1 MSFFPMIGLQ
11 DFPNRIKEV
20 TGNPLV
26 ELGGGRRGTAT
37 GNFAEGGFFSRGKKR
52 VVGISPGTILTLC
65 QR

>member
-26 ELGGGRRGTAT
+26 ELGGGGGGRQLEILLKGA
-37 GNFAEGGFFSRGKKR
+37 FSAEGRKG
-52 VVGISPGTILTLC
+52 L
-65 QR
+65 